1 MEQLEQ
7 LRTMRDEARLRIA
20 ATADYK
26 LATSLDALIADLEKV
41 LGIDAKDNEETDDVS
56 EDVEPEPLSSA
67 SVQHEEGEAD
77 ETPSE
82 DDKDAGVSDLT
93 QALAE
98 QLERETQSP
107 HKSLAADDDVAD
119 EGDDGDEANPHAT
132 SGNGSTDVDEP
143 EDLSEEDA
151 LIRAMRELDE
161 DLARADLGGRTERSK
176 TD

>member
-41 LGIDAKDNEETDDVS
+41 LGIEAKENEETDGIS
-56 EDVEPEPLSSA
+56 EEIDPEPLSST
-67 SVQHEEGEAD
+67 SVQREEVETDEASSED
-77 ETPSE
+77 ETE
-82 DDKDAGVSDLT
+82 GGVSDLT
-93 QALAE
+93 QALAD
-98 QLERETQSP
+98 QLERETQST
-107 HKSLAADDDVAD
+107 HRSSAAD
-119 EGDDGDEANPHAT
+119 EGDGDEDYSHAT

-143 EDLSEEDA
+143 EELNEEDA

-161 DLARADLGGRTERSK
+161 DLAQADLGGRAERSK
-176 TD
+176 QD